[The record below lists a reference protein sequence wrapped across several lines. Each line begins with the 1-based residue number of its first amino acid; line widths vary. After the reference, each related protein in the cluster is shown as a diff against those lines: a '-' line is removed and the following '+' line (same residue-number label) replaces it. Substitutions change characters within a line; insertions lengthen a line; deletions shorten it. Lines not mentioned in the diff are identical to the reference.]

1 MKFKE
6 KIKVLK
12 SIQPNEL
19 LELRQ
24 KIIDEIVHKSNLKND
39 LQIEIN
45 SYNEFIFEIN
55 EELISKM
62 N

>member
-1 MKFKE
+1 MKFEE

-55 EELISKM
+55 EELIRRM